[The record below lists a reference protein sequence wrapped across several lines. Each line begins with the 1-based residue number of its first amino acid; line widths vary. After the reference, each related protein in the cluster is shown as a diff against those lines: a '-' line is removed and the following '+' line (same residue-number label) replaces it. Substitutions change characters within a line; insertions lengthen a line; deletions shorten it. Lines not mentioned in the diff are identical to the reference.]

1 MHTHIYTWNNE
12 SLMLPHIKHT
22 NLSITYDILYD
33 DIFTCHFHIIVI
45 KYFKSYITFTYSFFL
60 RVCVCVCVC
69 VCMDELFTCMS
80 VYYMNEGPAEV
91 IRGGRFPWNCNYG
104 GM

>member
-45 KYFKSYITFTYSFFL
+45 KYFELHNYCYGNTKFL
-60 RVCVCVCVC
+60 SPNDSHECV
-69 VCMDELFTCMS
+69 LIF
-80 VYYMNEGPAEV
+80 
-91 IRGGRFPWNCNYG
+91 
-104 GM
+104 